1 MEKEAKLRLG
11 RKEVEV
17 GGSRKRKRTQKARR
31 NRGEYT
37 CLYPVERYTS
47 QDREW
52 RGEVEVD
59 ETFLRSFIKA
69 RETFSSP
76 YPSRGFI
83 KFIKWTACR

>member
-11 RKEVEV
+11 RKEMKV

-52 RGEVEVD
+52 RGEVGTKLFSEVSLKPAKL
-59 ETFLRSFIKA
+59 FHLRTHPEVS
-69 RETFSSP
+69 
-76 YPSRGFI
+76 
-83 KFIKWTACR
+83 